1 MAFLSHT
8 GKDRNTAIPFTQI
21 LSKELWDQMIPHF
34 VDWEGISE
42 GEHLDSAIRKN
53 VEDCPIFVC
62 VLTSEYTKRY
72 YCMLELDLAI
82 ANQRKII
89 PVYIDNSDAIPDRR
103 KNERY
108 TNFMNEF
115 YAAHSQDERISEVTL
130 VRWVDNLEKLT
141 SLKYTTIDKYTK
153 GATDQLALS
162 KKVVTKI
169 KKWLRREMGLVIIRR
184 SLFLL
189 LLVMS
194 IVLLASLLAL
204 VLVRRSKSKAP
215 GTKPSSTINSPI
227 DGFQPS
233 MSPPGS
239 FAPFL
244 LQPSQTAVTTPSAT
258 VAGEG
263 GRTDAWFIYRGHDF
277 LECTFVFTLRIGD
290 VSAYISNDL
299 RHIANVPVGAQE
311 YSISDGTMLCP
322 GQPNNCKLQAFGSL
336 QITADSSNQ
345 EYVIDLKSNLD
356 LTVCTVDLLPA
367 PTTAVERTDAWFIY
381 RGHDFP
387 ACSFQTFYFTLHV
400 GDVSGYIFEDTGTQ
414 ISNVPVGNQ
423 EYSIVD
429 GSLVC
434 SPYDPCKLLGG
445 GYVTIENNSP
455 AYNIQ
460 LTTNVDFSKCEVE
473 IVRA

>member
-1 MAFLSHT
+1 MSNIKWFFTGSKMAFLSHT

-130 VRWVDNLEKLT
+130 VRWVENLEKLT

-189 LLVMS
+189 LVVMFNDF
-194 IVLLASLLAL
+194 AL
-204 VLVRRSKSKAP
+204 
-215 GTKPSSTINSPI
+215 
-227 DGFQPS
+227 
-233 MSPPGS
+233 
-239 FAPFL
+239 
-244 LQPSQTAVTTPSAT
+244 
-258 VAGEG
+258 
-263 GRTDAWFIYRGHDF
+263 
-277 LECTFVFTLRIGD
+277 
-290 VSAYISNDL
+290 
-299 RHIANVPVGAQE
+299 
-311 YSISDGTMLCP
+311 
-322 GQPNNCKLQAFGSL
+322 
-336 QITADSSNQ
+336 
-345 EYVIDLKSNLD
+345 
-356 LTVCTVDLLPA
+356 
-367 PTTAVERTDAWFIY
+367 AVE
-381 RGHDFP
+381 
-387 ACSFQTFYFTLHV
+387 
-400 GDVSGYIFEDTGTQ
+400 
-414 ISNVPVGNQ
+414 
-423 EYSIVD
+423 
-429 GSLVC
+429 
-434 SPYDPCKLLGG
+434 
-445 GYVTIENNSP
+445 
-455 AYNIQ
+455 
-460 LTTNVDFSKCEVE
+460 
-473 IVRA
+473 